1 MKKTF
6 TNIEFNTKL
15 HIAHYLTTHFGS
27 PALIPHKHFINKFF
41 KLSLK
46 VRPNHN
52 QKRIN
57 LYNTKVEICL
67 YKDALFREGK
77 ELTLTS
83 QMNLTNSI
91 DCYIKDQIRLF
102 VDNVLSSSKRNENW
116 QKRFIELQKEHDVL
130 IAIVNKS
137 LDPSTIKNIK
147 TFESRL
153 KKRINEFSEYKFQVN
168 DALKEVAYNSLGFN
182 EQVLPLETLQK
193 DYYRYKNPC
202 NPLYIDK

>member
-1 MKKTF
+1 MFIDVLSHYVQLYSFTVFFSKTLLKNFCGFLPSLFFRIIFAFMKKTF

-15 HIAHYLTTHFGS
+15 HVAHYLTTHFGT
-27 PALIPHKHFINKFF
+27 PALIPHKHFINKYF

-102 VDNVLSSSKRNENW
+102 VDNVLASSKRNENW
-116 QKRFIELQKEHDVL
+116 QKQ
-130 IAIVNKS
+130 AIGISK
-137 LDPSTIKNIK
+137 TI
-147 TFESRL
+147 
-153 KKRINEFSEYKFQVN
+153 
-168 DALKEVAYNSLGFN
+168 
-182 EQVLPLETLQK
+182 
-193 DYYRYKNPC
+193 
-202 NPLYIDK
+202 